1 MIHEINRCAAIDK
14 EVLELYLASPGCH
27 RTTLEIA
34 HFLHHPRD
42 NTSWRAGLGR
52 RALKCGKLSLPVG
65 TYRRIVEL
73 LRLTKEL
80 GDHAPDQGRLL
91 REGLHG
97 CVPEREAE
105 GRGGGWRG
113 GG

>member
-14 EVLELYLASPGCH
+14 EALELYLASPGCH

-65 TYRRIVEL
+65 TDRRIVEL
-73 LRLTKEL
+73 HRLIKERGTSPPTKDAELLDWRSEVLPLQVRYLR
-80 GDHAPDQGRLL
+80 
-91 REGLHG
+91 
-97 CVPEREAE
+97 
-105 GRGGGWRG
+105 
-113 GG
+113 